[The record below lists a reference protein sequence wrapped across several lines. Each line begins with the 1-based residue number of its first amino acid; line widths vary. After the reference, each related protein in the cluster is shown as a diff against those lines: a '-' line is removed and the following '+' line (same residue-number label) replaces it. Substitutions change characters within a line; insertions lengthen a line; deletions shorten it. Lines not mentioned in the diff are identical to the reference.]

1 MVADHERG
9 VIGTR
14 PIENIGIIH
23 VALSILT
30 LAIGLVHN
38 ASDTLLGHTG
48 FFIHAHKLA
57 LFDILV

>member
-1 MVADHERG
+1 MVANQERG

-23 VALSILT
+23 VT
-30 LAIGLVHN
+30 LAIRLVHN